1 MFVLNVGVNLY
12 KVISTF
18 SECGGSSLGY
28 QLAGFKVVLAIEWDK
43 NACETYRLNFPD
55 TDLFEGDIANLS
67 VDEAL
72 KRTGLKAGEL
82 DILDGSPPCQG
93 FSTAG
98 KRNFNDDRNQ
108 LFREYIR
115 LLKGLQP
122 KIFVMEN
129 VSGLIKGKM
138 KLIFAEILTDLK
150 AAGYNVKVKL
160 LNAMYFG
167 VPQSRQRLI
176 FIGTRDD
183 LNIQPVFPKTQ
194 TKPITV
200 RQALENCPEGL
211 SQGEFEGKRLNLAKG
226 IKNYRD
232 GRDVIKGKSFN
243 LKRLSMIKPSRTI
256 LTNVGR
262 ANSSYGG
269 GLIHPLEN
277 RHLTISELKR
287 VQSYPDDFM
296 LNGSF
301 EQQWK
306 QIGNSVPPLMMKAIA
321 EEQRLQLDKVT

>member
-1 MFVLNVGVNLY
+1 MFALNVGANLY

-18 SECGGSSLGY
+18 SGCGGSSLGY
-28 QLAGFKVVLAIEWDK
+28 QLAGFKIALAIEWDK

-98 KRNFNDDRNQ
+98 KRDFNDDRNQ
-108 LFREYIR
+108 LFSEYIR

-122 KIFVMEN
+122 KILVMEN
-129 VSGLIKGKM
+129 VSGMVKGKM
-138 KLIFAEILTDLK
+138 KLIFAEILTELK

-176 FIGTRDD
+176 FIGVRND
-183 LNIQPVFPKTQ
+183 LNIEPVHPKAQ

-200 RQALENCPEGL
+200 REALKDCPDGL
-211 SQGEFEGKRLNLAKG
+211 SQGGFTDKRLAIAKS
-226 IKNYRD
+226 IRQYRD
-232 GRDVIKGKSFN
+232 DRNVIKGQSFN
-243 LKRLSMIKPSRTI
+243 LLS
-256 LTNVGR
+256 
-262 ANSSYGG
+262 
-269 GLIHPLEN
+269 LIH
-277 RHLTISELKR
+277 I
-287 VQSYPDDFM
+287 
-296 LNGSF
+296 
-301 EQQWK
+301 
-306 QIGNSVPPLMMKAIA
+306 
-321 EEQRLQLDKVT
+321 